1 MLQSNHQHAL
11 SSWSYKSRTS
21 SLITVSY
28 LTCEENWSP
37 NVEEDWLPRSH
48 THLSLSCGVCTP
60 VYVPF
65 PGSQTRNVWS
75 LKKQW
80 FQSEDPPTKK
90 RNRSKFILDVI
101 LSALL
106 GMLRQLFSP
115 TVSPTHWNASTKMD
129 AETRHWNYM
138 ARVPRQIPD
147 TRNNARLW
155 NTKDTKV
162 TLQHSAPW
170 YMTD

>member
-1 MLQSNHQHAL
+1 MPEDKPRGKCFKFWKSISKTVKKQMLQSNHQHAL

-75 LKKQW
+75 LKKTMI
-80 FQSEDPPTKK
+80 SERRPTNKK
-90 RNRSKFILDVI
+90 TKSVQAHSRRYTFCPFRDVAAIVFSNCVPHALKCIHKNGRWDQTLKLHGTRSK
-101 LSALL
+101 
-106 GMLRQLFSP
+106 
-115 TVSPTHWNASTKMD
+115 TN
-129 AETRHWNYM
+129 
-138 ARVPRQIPD
+138 
-147 TRNNARLW
+147 
-155 NTKDTKV
+155 
-162 TLQHSAPW
+162 PW
-170 YMTD
+170 HQE